1 MKRYIKCNILST
13 FVGLNTVYMDI
24 DLLSKMVK
32 ELILDEDRVVLP
44 GLGAFVAEIVPATFS
59 DKGYTINPPYR
70 KLYFRSKPDEG
81 DELVTF
87 YATSNKI
94 EKEMAQRIIGDF
106 LSELRDVLH
115 EKKTVVFPGLGRLRA
130 TKENNLFFVADEDLD
145 IYPEGF
151 GLEPVSLKTHTET
164 RAQVAAAVV
173 GLKSIIEDTSG
184 TVLPEPE
191 VGNEAV
197 VESSPIVEQKDVQLI
212 EIVSEPVSQP
222 ESELESEPVLE
233 PVSQPVS
240 EPVSDPVSEPE
251 SEPEVLPEP
260 SAVEPEV
267 VAESGVA
274 PEPEVLPEPQ
284 TDESEF
290 VSEQSPLPEQV
301 VETSEPASD
310 EPESLP
316 EPVVETSEPATAPVQ
331 DLQSQHAAVPAQE
344 WRPQPAEKPK
354 KKSAGRRFLKAML
367 WIAGIAA
374 VLLIAFTLTAR
385 LNPELFDT
393 ILYTPE
399 ELEIV
404 RSL

>member
-1 MKRYIKCNILST
+1 M
-13 FVGLNTVYMDI
+13 
-24 DLLSKMVK
+24 
-32 ELILDEDRVVLP
+32 
-44 GLGAFVAEIVPATFS
+44 
-59 DKGYTINPPYR
+59 
-70 KLYFRSKPDEG
+70 
-81 DELVTF
+81 
-87 YATSNKI
+87 
-94 EKEMAQRIIGDF
+94 
-106 LSELRDVLH
+106 
-115 EKKTVVFPGLGRLRA
+115 
-130 TKENNLFFVADEDLD
+130 
-145 IYPEGF
+145 
-151 GLEPVSLKTHTET
+151 
-164 RAQVAAAVV
+164 V

-240 EPVSDPVSEPE
+240 EPASESVSQPESEPD
-251 SEPEVLPEP
+251 SEPEVLSEP
-260 SAVEPEV
+260 SAGEPEV

-274 PEPEVLPEPQ
+274 PEPEVLPESQ

-290 VSEQSPLPEQV
+290 VSEQSP
-301 VETSEPASD
+301 
-310 EPESLP
+310 LP

-331 DLQSQHAAVPAQE
+331 DLQ
-344 WRPQPAEKPK
+344 PQPAEEPK